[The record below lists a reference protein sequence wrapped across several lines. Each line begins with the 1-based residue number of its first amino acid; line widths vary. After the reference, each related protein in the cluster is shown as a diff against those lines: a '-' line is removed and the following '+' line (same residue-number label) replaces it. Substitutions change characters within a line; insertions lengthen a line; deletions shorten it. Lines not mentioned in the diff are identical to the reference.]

1 METQNIKK
9 KPNIF
14 DIISNTNNNSLTA
27 VDFIYQALSAL
38 NSYDDFEKFKSQI
51 FEAVYD
57 IRESLQYINDLVMKE
72 LTEKSMQQNFQEE
85 AKNDNYY
92 TDNNNI
98 NSNTLGLRY
107 NYDAYLNQ
115 NNQKVNVTQ
124 DNAGQSQTQQL
135 NFDYSKNSFYEQ
147 KPNNTF
153 SNENPSLQL
162 KDQYNISNDKS
173 NMQYQFH
180 NTINN
185 TMNEEEPVNEQIP
198 PQKYQKAQYVE
209 ENNYNNMVAQMPLPQ
224 QSPNL
229 TNPYLPPKS
238 TSDPLDNLAYESKGS
253 EDSNVIDK
261 ATLKKQKISRV
272 ADIITKINSDQELY
286 DIIIQ
291 LFGEGI
297 LDELMSS
304 KVDDCLVNNVEKS
317 INEIERL
324 RRNDLENSS
333 DEKVSPQPESIRPTF
348 KNPPQNKVIP
358 PQQPLYYQSPNTES
372 TNQMNQT
379 SQMNKSYAEELLA
392 SKGLMNKYPKTVQ
405 TILSKTGPL
414 NISRYSEIT
423 KPKFSGEF
431 NYERSLRFGNI
442 RLNQSGKKNKSK
454 TIIHQKA
461 FVNYTSPHGHY
472 FDSSLQNGGVSK
484 LPTYLSKSKN
494 KRAFSPV
501 REYIKSST
509 IPYNRSLKIM
519 SQ

>member
-1 METQNIKK
+1 METQNTKK

-14 DIISNTNNNSLTA
+14 EIISNTNNNSLTA

-38 NSYDDFEKFKSQI
+38 NTYDDFEKFKSQI

-57 IRESLQYINDLVMKE
+57 IRESLQYVNDLVIKE
-72 LTEKSMQQNFQEE
+72 IEEKPLQQNIQEE
-85 AKNDNYY
+85 AKNVNYY
-92 TDNNNI
+92 TDNNI
-98 NSNTLGLRY
+98 TSNTLGLRY

-115 NNQKVNVTQ
+115 NNQKVSSTQ
-124 DNAGQSQTQQL
+124 DNVGQSQAQQL
-135 NFDYSKNSFYEQ
+135 YFDYSKGSIYDQ

-153 SNENPSLQL
+153 SNEKPSFQL
-162 KDQYNISNDKS
+162 KDQYNISNDKT

-185 TMNEEEPVNEQIP
+185 TTNEEEPINEQNP
-198 PQKYQKAQYVE
+198 PQQYQKEQYLEE
-209 ENNYNNMVAQMPLPQ
+209 ENNYNKMVAQTPIPQ
-224 QSPNL
+224 QPPTLN
-229 TNPYLPPKS
+229 NPYLPQKS
-238 TSDPLDNLAYESKGS
+238 TSDPLDNLVYESKGN
-253 EDSNVIDK
+253 ENSNAIDK

-272 ADIITKINSDQELY
+272 ADLITKINSDQELY

-304 KVDDCLVNNVEKS
+304 KVDDGLVNNVEKS

-324 RRNDLENSS
+324 RKNDLENSS
-333 DEKVSPQPESIRPTF
+333 DENVPQQPEPIRPTF
-348 KNPPQNKVIP
+348 KTPPQNKVVP
-358 PQQPLYYQSPNTES
+358 PQRPLYYQSPNTES
-372 TNQMNQT
+372 ANQMNQT

-392 SKGLMNKYPKTVQ
+392 SKGLVNKYPKTVQ

-414 NISRYSEIT
+414 NISGYGEKI

-431 NYERSLRFGNI
+431 NYERSLRFGNN
-442 RLNQSGKKNKSK
+442 RLNQSSKKNKSK
-454 TIIHQKA
+454 TIVHQKA

-509 IPYNRSLKIM
+509 IPYNRSLKM
-519 SQ
+519 MGQ